1 MMSSARVDI
10 NTSNFTRIS
19 LQESEK
25 AQLMQRIDSK
35 FIINIELA
43 KDLLL
48 KVTDNY
54 YVVDNNGQVIPE
66 YISDYYD
73 TSDFKMYLDH
83 QNRRP
88 KRYKIRVRNY
98 CASGDSFLE
107 IKIRVPSGKTIKR
120 RIPATNE
127 EINKTNISEFI
138 SNKSPYSL
146 GDLSKT
152 LETRFNRLTLVS
164 KEFDERIT
172 FDFNL
177 LLTIPN
183 TEKLKQYENICIIEV
198 KRSKH
203 KSNSE
208 ISQLLK
214 QLGIRPMGFSK
225 YSIGC
230 ALLYPKIKSNNF
242 KKTFLHI
249 KKLQNEYTQPYN
261 AVG

>member
-1 MMSSARVDI
+1 MMSSARVAID
-10 NTSNFTRIS
+10 TSNFTRIS

-35 FIINIELA
+35 FIINAERA

-48 KVTDNY
+48 RVTENY
-54 YVVDNNGQVIPE
+54 YLVDNNGQVIPE

-73 TSDFKMYLDH
+73 THDFKMYLDH
-83 QNRRP
+83 QNQRP
-88 KRYKIRVRNY
+88 KRYKIRIRNY

-107 IKIRVPSGKTIKR
+107 IKIRVPSGKTIKK

-127 EINKTNISEFI
+127 EINKNNVLEFI

-146 GDLSKT
+146 SDLSQT

-177 LLTIPN
+177 LLSTPN
-183 TEKLKQYENICIIEV
+183 SNNFKEYRDICIVEV

-203 KSNSE
+203 KSKSE
-208 ISQLLK
+208 ISLLLK
-214 QLGIRPMGFSK
+214 VLGIKPMGFSK

-242 KKTFLHI
+242 KKTFLYI
-249 KKLQNEYTQPYN
+249 KKIQHEYTKPYN

>member
-1 MMSSARVDI
+1 MMSTARVDI
-10 NTSNFTRIS
+10 DTSNFTRIS

-35 FIINIELA
+35 FIITVKVA
-43 KDLLL
+43 KNLLQNVA
-48 KVTDNY
+48 KNY

-73 TSDFKMYLDH
+73 TPGFKMYLDH

-107 IKIRVPSGKTIKR
+107 IKIRVPSGKTIKK

-127 EINKTNISEFI
+127 EINKTNVSDFI
-138 SNKSPYSL
+138 NNKSPYSL
-146 GDLSKT
+146 GDLSQT

-164 KEFDERIT
+164 KDFDERIT

-183 TEKLKQYENICIIEV
+183 SDDYKEFSNICIVEV
-198 KRSKH
+198 KRSKQ

-208 ISQLLK
+208 ISLLLK
-214 QLGIRPMGFSK
+214 RFGIRPMGFSK

-230 ALLYPKIKSNNF
+230 ALLYPTIKSNSF

-249 KKLQNEYTQPYN
+249 KKLQNEYTEPYN